1 MKKWIGIA
9 ATAQNRAVGLNGTIP
24 WYLPEDL
31 RFFRRMTMGG
41 TVIMG
46 RKTWESLPSVLKG
59 RRNIVM
65 SRTMKPCD
73 GIEIARDMD
82 ELSALTA
89 IDKPEYPGS
98 IWVIGGVEI
107 WTLLKSNLDELY
119 LTILKREEP
128 YADTFFPDIE
138 YKFPRGEVIM
148 QSDDATWIRLFYS

>member
-9 ATAQNRAVGLNGTIP
+9 AMAQNRAVGLNGTIP

-73 GIEIARDMD
+73 GIDIARDMD

-107 WTLLKSNLDELY
+107 WTLLESNLDELY
-119 LTILKREEP
+119 LTMLNYDVN
-128 YADTFFPDIE
+128 YADAFFPEIE
-138 YKFPRGEVIM
+138 DKFPSREIIM
-148 QSDDATWIRLFYS
+148 RTDDAFWSRHFTF

>member
-9 ATAQNRAVGLNGTIP
+9 AMAQNRAVGLNGTIP

-46 RKTWESLPSVLKG
+46 RRTWESLPCVLKG

-65 SRTMKPCD
+65 SKTMKPCD
-73 GIEIARDMD
+73 GIEIARDID
-82 ELSALTA
+82 ELPALTA

-98 IWVIGGVEI
+98 IWVIGGTEI
-107 WTLLKSNLDELY
+107 WTLLQPYLDELY
-119 LTILKREEP
+119 LTVLNRKEP
-128 YADTFFPDIE
+128 YAVTFFPEIE
-138 YKFPRGEVIM
+138 RMFPSSEIVM
-148 QSDDATWIRLFYS
+148 KTDDATWIRYFTF